1 MSETISIMVFG
12 GYDLVTL
19 VKMRLTKKK
28 EAFAIRR

>member
-28 EAFAIRR
+28 RSVCNT